1 MLKFRLTGTI
11 RKISKYYFCK
21 CDLDLSF
28 VFKIYD
34 LSLTL
39 FVDVNAIHKIFTLLE
54 YLIFSTQIYRSRRKE
69 IFKAK
74 VKCIVF

>member
-1 MLKFRLTGTI
+1 MLKFRLTGTKGRI
-11 RKISKYYFCK
+11 YLKISKYYFPK

-54 YLIFSTQIYRSRRKE
+54 YLIFSSQIYRSRRKE
-69 IFKAK
+69 IFKE
-74 VKCIVF
+74 